1 MLQIL
6 NVGQMGLEPER
17 TAFDDL
23 SLEAVFNSLVHIHSG
38 VLHVSSH
45 GASHFACGR
54 KKTSNYKPLEETSF
68 PTDVPVCIQCAKSLS

>member
-38 VLHVSSH
+38 VLR
-45 GASHFACGR
+45 G
-54 KKTSNYKPLEETSF
+54 KKQVGV
-68 PTDVPVCIQCAKSLS
+68 DVGTAVKCQFIMQLSM